1 MKNRIDEIMAH
12 LNCASVDG
20 GFCLF
25 VENGEIVAKDL
36 LSEDPLE
43 FNFRFVGT
51 DISDIE
57 AKPLTKK

>member
-1 MKNRIDEIMAH
+1 MAH
-12 LNCASVDG
+12 LNCASIDG

-43 FNFRFVGT
+43 FNVRFVGT